1 MGEINFFKEDVAV
14 DLRKLKRFKNWIVQ
28 IAKNYK
34 QDINSINYVF
44 CSDKFL
50 HQINLDYLN
59 HDTLTDIITF
69 DLRESDKELS
79 IEADIFISIERISE
93 NSKELNQ
100 EFNQELG
107 RVIIHG
113 LLHLIGFKDKT
124 KEEKKIMRVEEDKA
138 LLEL

>member
-28 IAKNYK
+28 IAKNYN